1 MARNES
7 NTDFT
12 KTVAVIPAAGS
23 GVRMGSDRAKQFLDL
38 DGRPLLAMTLKPFQ
52 LCRKVDAIILVVPSG
67 DVDSCVE
74 GIVEPF
80 GLDKVLKVVP
90 GGKLRQDSVR
100 LGVEAAKGDY
110 GLVLIHDGARPMITE
125 GLIEKVID
133 AAMTHRAVITGLPA
147 RETVKEIDHT
157 SQVIKTYDRKIVW
170 LVQTPQ
176 AFRYEDILLAHRTA
190 VNEGWEEATD
200 DAFLVE
206 RLGIPVHVIDGS
218 ENNIKITT
226 PHDLEM
232 AKFLI
237 GSKARSS

>member
-7 NTDFT
+7 ITNIT
-12 KTVAVIPAAGS
+12 KTVAIIPAAGS
-23 GVRMGSDRAKQFLDL
+23 GIRMGSDKAKQFLDL
-38 DGRPLLAMTLKPFQ
+38 DGRPLLAVTLKPFQ
-52 LCRKVDAIILVVPSG
+52 LCRRVDAIILVVPSRE
-67 DVDSCVE
+67 VDNCRE
-74 GIVEPF
+74 RIVEQF

-90 GGKLRQDSVR
+90 GGERRQDSVR
-100 LGVEAAKGDY
+100 LGVEATNGDY
-110 GLVLIHDGARPMITE
+110 GLVLIHDGARPMIDE
-125 GLIEKVID
+125 GLIEKVIG

-147 RETVKEIDHT
+147 RETVKEIDRT
-157 SQVIKTYDRKIVW
+157 NQVIKTYDRKIVW

-176 AFRYEDILLAHRTA
+176 VFRYEDILLAHKTA
-190 VNEGWEEATD
+190 INEGWEEATD

-206 RLGIPVHVIDGS
+206 RLGIPVNVIEGS